1 MNSVSMSVA
10 ELKAALSLA
19 SVFFLRM
26 LPLFMVLPVLSLS
39 ENTYMYATPQLLGLA
54 LGIYG
59 LTQASLQI
67 PFGMLSDRWG
77 RKPIIVL
84 GLIIFGIGSLI
95 AATADSVHGLL
106 IGRALQGAGAVA
118 AALMAL
124 AADLTRKECRTKA
137 MACIGISIG
146 AAFSIAFI
154 LGPIL
159 YAYIGIKGLFYLSAC
174 LSILAIITL
183 LTIVPT
189 PTKKVQNANPP
200 NLRDIKSVLVNTS
213 LVKLDISI
221 FSSHLIL
228 MANFVAIP
236 ITLRDS
242 MQLATI
248 SHWQVYLTAIFASLF
263 IMVPFIMFGERL
275 KKENLFL
282 ILSILLI
289 MLSQI
294 GLALFGLSLN
304 FIIIFLI
311 LFILSPITY
320 LYVSITQTDKRT
332 DYPGKEIAQMV
343 QKSWDKKFDSK
354 ITYVSGDE
362 WVAGNLSYHLKSRPI
377 WVGVSVEVK
386 SKDKLSIVDVYENSI
401 SEAVSKIGY
410 FKVYGE

>member
-1 MNSVSMSVA
+1 MNSVSMSAA

-26 LPLFMVLPVLSLS
+26 LPLFMILPVLSLS

-137 MACIGISIG
+137 MAYIGISIG

-183 LTIVPT
+183 LTIVPS
-189 PTKKVQNANPP
+189 PTKKVRNVNSP

-213 LVKLDISI
+213 LIKLDISI

-242 MQLATI
+242 MQLPTI
-248 SHWQVYLTAIFASLF
+248 SHWQVYLTAIFVSLF

-304 FIIIFLI
+304 FIIIFLVLFFGAFNYLEALLPSKVSKTAQKNTKGTALGVYSTSQFI
-311 LFILSPITY
+311 GIFIGGLAGGFFYQQFGLISVHLFCLFITFLWLLLMLFFSKNEN
-320 LYVSITQTDKRT
+320 L
-332 DYPGKEIAQMV
+332 GKNEL
-343 QKSWDKKFDSK
+343 
-354 ITYVSGDE
+354 E
-362 WVAGNLSYHLKSRPI
+362 
-377 WVGVSVEVK
+377 E
-386 SKDKLSIVDVYENSI
+386 
-401 SEAVSKIGY
+401 EAV
-410 FKVYGE
+410 

>member
-1 MNSVSMSVA
+1 MNSVSMSAA

-39 ENTYMYATPQLLGLA
+39 KNTYMHATPQLLGLA

-106 IGRALQGAGAVA
+106 IGRVLQGAGAVA

-124 AADLTRKECRTKA
+124 AADLTRKEFRTKA
-137 MACIGISIG
+137 MACIGVSIG

-159 YAYIGIKGLFYLSAC
+159 YAYIGIKGLFYLSVC

-183 LTIVPT
+183 LTIVPS
-189 PTKKVQNANPP
+189 PPKKVQNVNPP

-213 LVKLDISI
+213 LIKLDISI

-248 SHWQVYLTAIFASLF
+248 SHWQVYLTAIFISLF

-304 FIIIFLI
+304 LIIIFLVLFFGAFNYLEALLPSKVSKTTQKNTKGTALGVYSTSQFIGIFIGGLAGGFFYQQFSLASVHLFCLFITFLWLLLI
-311 LFILSPITY
+311 LFFSKNENL
-320 LYVSITQTDKRT
+320 
-332 DYPGKEIAQMV
+332 GKNEL
-343 QKSWDKKFDSK
+343 
-354 ITYVSGDE
+354 E
-362 WVAGNLSYHLKSRPI
+362 
-377 WVGVSVEVK
+377 E
-386 SKDKLSIVDVYENSI
+386 
-401 SEAVSKIGY
+401 EAV
-410 FKVYGE
+410 

>member
-1 MNSVSMSVA
+1 MNSVSMSAA

-26 LPLFMVLPVLSLS
+26 LPLFMILPVLSLS

-59 LTQASLQI
+59 LTQAGLQI

-137 MACIGISIG
+137 MAYIGISIG

-183 LTIVPT
+183 LTIVPS
-189 PTKKVQNANPP
+189 PTKKVRNVNPP

-213 LVKLDISI
+213 LIKLDISI

-242 MQLATI
+242 MQLPAI

-304 FIIIFLI
+304 FIIIFLVLFFGAFNYLEALLPSKVSKTTQKNTKGTALGVYSTSQFI
-311 LFILSPITY
+311 GIFIGGLAGGFFYQQFGLISVHLFCLFITFLWLLLMLFFSKNEN
-320 LYVSITQTDKRT
+320 L
-332 DYPGKEIAQMV
+332 GKNEL
-343 QKSWDKKFDSK
+343 
-354 ITYVSGDE
+354 E
-362 WVAGNLSYHLKSRPI
+362 
-377 WVGVSVEVK
+377 E
-386 SKDKLSIVDVYENSI
+386 
-401 SEAVSKIGY
+401 EAV
-410 FKVYGE
+410 

>member
-1 MNSVSMSVA
+1 MSAA

-26 LPLFMVLPVLSLS
+26 LPLFMILPVLSLS

-59 LTQASLQI
+59 LTQAGLQI

-118 AALMAL
+118 AAIMAL

-248 SHWQVYLTAIFASLF
+248 SHWQVYLTAIFTSLF

-311 LFILSPITY
+311 LFFGAFNYLEALLPSKVSKTTQKNTKGTALGVYSTSQFIGIFIGGLAGGFFYQQFGLISVHLFCLFITF
-320 LYVSITQTDKRT
+320 LWLLLMLFFSKNENL
-332 DYPGKEIAQMV
+332 GKNEL
-343 QKSWDKKFDSK
+343 
-354 ITYVSGDE
+354 E
-362 WVAGNLSYHLKSRPI
+362 
-377 WVGVSVEVK
+377 E
-386 SKDKLSIVDVYENSI
+386 
-401 SEAVSKIGY
+401 EAV
-410 FKVYGE
+410 

>member
-1 MNSVSMSVA
+1 MNSVSMSAA

-19 SVFFLRM
+19 LVFFLRM
-26 LPLFMVLPVLSLS
+26 LPLFMILPVLSLS
-39 ENTYMYATPQLLGLA
+39 ENTYMHATPQLLGLA

-106 IGRALQGAGAVA
+106 VGRALQGAGAVA
-118 AALMAL
+118 AAIMAL

-159 YAYIGIKGLFYLSAC
+159 YTYIGIKGLFYLGAC

-183 LTIVPT
+183 LTIVPS
-189 PTKKVQNANPP
+189 PTKKVRNVSPP
-200 NLRDIKSVLVNTS
+200 NLREIKSVLINIS
-213 LVKLDISI
+213 LIKLDISI

-242 MQLATI
+242 MQLPTI

-311 LFILSPITY
+311 LFFGAFNYLEALLPSKVSKTTQKNTKGTALGVYSTSQFIGIFIGGLAGGFFYQQFGLISVHLFCLFIT
-320 LYVSITQTDKRT
+320 LLWLLL
-332 DYPGKEIAQMV
+332 ML
-343 QKSWDKKFDSK
+343 FFSK
-354 ITYVSGDE
+354 NE
-362 WVAGNLSYHLKSRPI
+362 NLSKNEL
-377 WVGVSVEVK
+377 E
-386 SKDKLSIVDVYENSI
+386 E
-401 SEAVSKIGY
+401 EAV
-410 FKVYGE
+410 

>member
-1 MNSVSMSVA
+1 MNSVSMSAA

-26 LPLFMVLPVLSLS
+26 LPLFMILPVLSLS

-59 LTQASLQI
+59 LTQAGLQI

-183 LTIVPT
+183 LTIVPS
-189 PTKKVQNANPP
+189 PTKKVRNVNPP

-213 LVKLDISI
+213 LVKLDVSI

-242 MQLATI
+242 MQLPTI
-248 SHWQVYLTAIFASLF
+248 SHWQVYLTAIFISLF

-304 FIIIFLI
+304 FIIIFLVLFFGAFNYLEALLPSKVSKTTQKNTKGTALGI
-311 LFILSPITY
+311 YSTSQFIGIFIGGLAGGFFYQQFGLISVHLFCLFITFLWLLLMLFFSKNEN
-320 LYVSITQTDKRT
+320 L
-332 DYPGKEIAQMV
+332 GKNEL
-343 QKSWDKKFDSK
+343 
-354 ITYVSGDE
+354 E
-362 WVAGNLSYHLKSRPI
+362 
-377 WVGVSVEVK
+377 E
-386 SKDKLSIVDVYENSI
+386 
-401 SEAVSKIGY
+401 EAV
-410 FKVYGE
+410 

>member
-1 MNSVSMSVA
+1 MSAA

-26 LPLFMVLPVLSLS
+26 LPLFMILPVLSLS

-137 MACIGISIG
+137 MAYIGISIG

-183 LTIVPT
+183 LTIVPS
-189 PTKKVQNANPP
+189 PIKKGRNVNPP

-213 LVKLDISI
+213 LIKLDISI

-242 MQLATI
+242 MQLPTI

-289 MLSQI
+289 MFSQI

-304 FIIIFLI
+304 FIIIFLVLFFGAFNYLEALLPSKVSKTAQKNTKGTALGVYSTSQFI
-311 LFILSPITY
+311 GIFIGGLAGGFFYQQFGPISVHLFCLFITFLWLLLMLFFSKNEN
-320 LYVSITQTDKRT
+320 L
-332 DYPGKEIAQMV
+332 GKNEL
-343 QKSWDKKFDSK
+343 
-354 ITYVSGDE
+354 E
-362 WVAGNLSYHLKSRPI
+362 
-377 WVGVSVEVK
+377 E
-386 SKDKLSIVDVYENSI
+386 
-401 SEAVSKIGY
+401 EAV
-410 FKVYGE
+410 

>member
-1 MNSVSMSVA
+1 MSAA

-26 LPLFMVLPVLSLS
+26 LPLFMILPVLSLS

-124 AADLTRKECRTKA
+124 AADLTRKEFRTKA
-137 MACIGISIG
+137 MACIGVSIG

-159 YAYIGIKGLFYLSAC
+159 YAYIGIKGLFYLSVC

-183 LTIVPT
+183 LTIVPS
-189 PTKKVQNANPP
+189 PPKKVQNVNPP

-213 LVKLDISI
+213 LIKLDISI

-248 SHWQVYLTAIFASLF
+248 SHWQVYLTAIFISLF

-304 FIIIFLI
+304 LIIIFLV
-311 LFILSPITY
+311 LFFGAFNY
-320 LYVSITQTDKRT
+320 LEALLPSKVSKTNQ
-332 DYPGKEIAQMV
+332 
-343 QKSWDKKFDSK
+343 K
-354 ITYVSGDE
+354 IT
-362 WVAGNLSYHLKSRPI
+362 
-377 WVGVSVEVK
+377 
-386 SKDKLSIVDVYENSI
+386 
-401 SEAVSKIGY
+401 
-410 FKVYGE
+410 KVPR

>member
-1 MNSVSMSVA
+1 MNSVSMSAA

-26 LPLFMVLPVLSLS
+26 LPLFMILPVLSLS

-59 LTQASLQI
+59 LTQAGLQI

-137 MACIGISIG
+137 MAYIGISIG

-183 LTIVPT
+183 LTIVPS
-189 PTKKVQNANPP
+189 PAIKVRNVNPP

-213 LVKLDISI
+213 LIKLDISI

-242 MQLATI
+242 MQLPTI
-248 SHWQVYLTAIFASLF
+248 SHWQVYLTAIFTSLF

-304 FIIIFLI
+304 FIIIFLVLFFGAFNYLEALLPSKVSKTTQKNTKGTALGVYSTSQFI
-311 LFILSPITY
+311 GIFIGGLAGGFFYQQFGLISVHLFCLFITFLWLLLMLFFSKNEN
-320 LYVSITQTDKRT
+320 L
-332 DYPGKEIAQMV
+332 GKNEL
-343 QKSWDKKFDSK
+343 
-354 ITYVSGDE
+354 E
-362 WVAGNLSYHLKSRPI
+362 
-377 WVGVSVEVK
+377 E
-386 SKDKLSIVDVYENSI
+386 
-401 SEAVSKIGY
+401 EAV
-410 FKVYGE
+410 

>member
-1 MNSVSMSVA
+1 MNSVSMSAA

-26 LPLFMVLPVLSLS
+26 LPLFMILPVLSLS

-183 LTIVPT
+183 LTIVPN
-189 PTKKVQNANPP
+189 PTKKVRNVNPP

-242 MQLATI
+242 MQLPTI

-304 FIIIFLI
+304 FIIIFLVLFFGAFNYLEALLPSKVSKTTQKNTKGTALGVYSTSQFI
-311 LFILSPITY
+311 GIFIGGLAGGFFYQQFGLISVHLFCLFITFLWLLLMLFFSKNEN
-320 LYVSITQTDKRT
+320 LVKMNLKKKR
-332 DYPGKEIAQMV
+332 
-343 QKSWDKKFDSK
+343 
-354 ITYVSGDE
+354 
-362 WVAGNLSYHLKSRPI
+362 
-377 WVGVSVEVK
+377 
-386 SKDKLSIVDVYENSI
+386 
-401 SEAVSKIGY
+401 SEARIPIEKWAV
-410 FKVYGE
+410 

>member
-1 MNSVSMSVA
+1 MNSVSMSAA

-26 LPLFMVLPVLSLS
+26 LPLFMILPVLSLS

-137 MACIGISIG
+137 MAYIGISIG

-159 YAYIGIKGLFYLSAC
+159 YAYIGIKGLFYLSVC

-183 LTIVPT
+183 LTIVPS
-189 PTKKVQNANPP
+189 PPKKVQNVNPP

-213 LVKLDISI
+213 LIKLDISI

-242 MQLATI
+242 MQLPTI
-248 SHWQVYLTAIFASLF
+248 SHWQVYLTAIFISLF

-304 FIIIFLI
+304 FIIIFLVLFFGAFNYLEALLPSKVSKTTQKNTKGTALGVYSTSQFI
-311 LFILSPITY
+311 GIFIGGLAGGFFYQQFGLISVHLFCLFITFLWLLLMLFFSKNEN
-320 LYVSITQTDKRT
+320 L
-332 DYPGKEIAQMV
+332 GKNEL
-343 QKSWDKKFDSK
+343 
-354 ITYVSGDE
+354 E
-362 WVAGNLSYHLKSRPI
+362 
-377 WVGVSVEVK
+377 E
-386 SKDKLSIVDVYENSI
+386 
-401 SEAVSKIGY
+401 EAV
-410 FKVYGE
+410 

>member
-1 MNSVSMSVA
+1 MNSVSMSAA

-26 LPLFMVLPVLSLS
+26 LPLFMILPVLSLS

-183 LTIVPT
+183 LTIVPS
-189 PTKKVQNANPP
+189 PTKKVRNVNPP

-242 MQLATI
+242 MQLPTI
-248 SHWQVYLTAIFASLF
+248 SHWQVYLTAIFISLF

-311 LFILSPITY
+311 LFFGAFNYLEALLPSKVSKTTQKNTKGTALGVYSTSQFIGIFIGGLAGGFFYQQFGLISVHLFCLFITF
-320 LYVSITQTDKRT
+320 LWLLLMLFFSKNENL
-332 DYPGKEIAQMV
+332 GKNEL
-343 QKSWDKKFDSK
+343 
-354 ITYVSGDE
+354 E
-362 WVAGNLSYHLKSRPI
+362 
-377 WVGVSVEVK
+377 E
-386 SKDKLSIVDVYENSI
+386 
-401 SEAVSKIGY
+401 EAV
-410 FKVYGE
+410 

>member
-1 MNSVSMSVA
+1 MNSVSMSAA

-19 SVFFLRM
+19 LVFFLRM
-26 LPLFMVLPVLSLS
+26 LPLFMILPVLSLS
-39 ENTYMYATPQLLGLA
+39 ENTYMHATPQLLGLA

-106 IGRALQGAGAVA
+106 VGRALQGAGAVA
-118 AALMAL
+118 AAIMAL

-183 LTIVPT
+183 LTIVPS
-189 PTKKVQNANPP
+189 PIKKVRNVNPP
-200 NLRDIKSVLVNTS
+200 NLREIKSVLVNTS
-213 LVKLDISI
+213 LIKLDMSI

-242 MQLATI
+242 MQLPTI

-311 LFILSPITY
+311 LFFGAFNYLEALLPSKVSKTTQKNTKGTALGVYSTSQFIGIFIGGLAGGFFYQQFGLISVHLFCLFIT
-320 LYVSITQTDKRT
+320 LLWLLL
-332 DYPGKEIAQMV
+332 ML
-343 QKSWDKKFDSK
+343 FFSK
-354 ITYVSGDE
+354 NE
-362 WVAGNLSYHLKSRPI
+362 NLSKNEL
-377 WVGVSVEVK
+377 E
-386 SKDKLSIVDVYENSI
+386 E
-401 SEAVSKIGY
+401 EAV
-410 FKVYGE
+410 

>member
-1 MNSVSMSVA
+1 MNSVSMSAA

-26 LPLFMVLPVLSLS
+26 LPLFMILPVLSLS

-137 MACIGISIG
+137 MAYIGISIG

-183 LTIVPT
+183 LTIVPS
-189 PTKKVQNANPP
+189 PTKKARNVNPP

-213 LVKLDISI
+213 LIKLDISI

-242 MQLATI
+242 MQLPTI
-248 SHWQVYLTAIFASLF
+248 SHWQVYLTAIFTSLF

-304 FIIIFLI
+304 FIIIFLVLFFGAFNYLEALLPSKVSKTAQKNTKGTALGVYSTSQFVGI
-311 LFILSPITY
+311 FIGGLAGGFFYQQFGLISVHLFCLFITFLWLLLMLFFSKNEN
-320 LYVSITQTDKRT
+320 L
-332 DYPGKEIAQMV
+332 GKNEL
-343 QKSWDKKFDSK
+343 
-354 ITYVSGDE
+354 E
-362 WVAGNLSYHLKSRPI
+362 
-377 WVGVSVEVK
+377 E
-386 SKDKLSIVDVYENSI
+386 
-401 SEAVSKIGY
+401 EAV
-410 FKVYGE
+410 

>member
-1 MNSVSMSVA
+1 MNSVSMSAA

-26 LPLFMVLPVLSLS
+26 LPLFMILPVLSLS
-39 ENTYMYATPQLLGLA
+39 ENTYMYATPQLLCLA

-124 AADLTRKECRTKA
+124 AADLRRKECRTKA
-137 MACIGISIG
+137 MAYIGISIG

-154 LGPIL
+154 LGPLL

-183 LTIVPT
+183 LTIVPS
-189 PTKKVQNANPP
+189 PTKKVRNVNSP

-213 LVKLDISI
+213 LIKLDISI

-242 MQLATI
+242 MQLPTI
-248 SHWQVYLTAIFASLF
+248 SHWQVYLTAIFISLF

-304 FIIIFLI
+304 FIIIFLVLFFGAFNYLEALLPSKVSKTTQKNTKGTALGVYSTSQFI
-311 LFILSPITY
+311 GIFIGGLAGGFFYQQFGLISVHLFCLFITFLWLLLMLFFSKNEN
-320 LYVSITQTDKRT
+320 L
-332 DYPGKEIAQMV
+332 GKNEL
-343 QKSWDKKFDSK
+343 
-354 ITYVSGDE
+354 E
-362 WVAGNLSYHLKSRPI
+362 
-377 WVGVSVEVK
+377 E
-386 SKDKLSIVDVYENSI
+386 
-401 SEAVSKIGY
+401 EAV
-410 FKVYGE
+410 

>member
-1 MNSVSMSVA
+1 MNSVSMSAA

-26 LPLFMVLPVLSLS
+26 LPLFMILPVLSLS

-59 LTQASLQI
+59 LTQAGLQI

-137 MACIGISIG
+137 MAYIGISIG

-183 LTIVPT
+183 LTIVPN
-189 PTKKVQNANPP
+189 PTKKVRNVNSP

-213 LVKLDISI
+213 LIKLDISI

-242 MQLATI
+242 MQLPTI

-304 FIIIFLI
+304 FIIIFLVLFFGAFNYLEALLPSKVSKTTQKNTKGTALGVYSTSQFI
-311 LFILSPITY
+311 GIFIGGLAGGFFYQQFGLISVHLFCLFITFLW
-320 LYVSITQTDKRT
+320 LLL
-332 DYPGKEIAQMV
+332 ML
-343 QKSWDKKFDSK
+343 FFSK
-354 ITYVSGDE
+354 NE
-362 WVAGNLSYHLKSRPI
+362 NLSKNEL
-377 WVGVSVEVK
+377 E
-386 SKDKLSIVDVYENSI
+386 E
-401 SEAVSKIGY
+401 EAV
-410 FKVYGE
+410 

>member
-1 MNSVSMSVA
+1 MNSVSMSAA

-26 LPLFMVLPVLSLS
+26 LPLFMILPVLSLS

-59 LTQASLQI
+59 LTQAGLQI

-106 IGRALQGAGAVA
+106 VGRALQGAGAVA

-124 AADLTRKECRTKA
+124 AADLTRKEFRTKA

-183 LTIVPT
+183 LTIVPS
-189 PTKKVQNANPP
+189 PTKKVRNVNPP

-213 LVKLDISI
+213 LVKLDVSI

-242 MQLATI
+242 MQLPTI
-248 SHWQVYLTAIFASLF
+248 SHWQVYLTAIFISLF

-311 LFILSPITY
+311 LFFGAFNYLEALLPSKVSKTTQKNTKGTALGVYSTSQFIGIFIGGLAGGFFYQQFGLISVHLFCLFITF
-320 LYVSITQTDKRT
+320 LWLLLMLFFSKNENL
-332 DYPGKEIAQMV
+332 GKNEL
-343 QKSWDKKFDSK
+343 
-354 ITYVSGDE
+354 E
-362 WVAGNLSYHLKSRPI
+362 
-377 WVGVSVEVK
+377 E
-386 SKDKLSIVDVYENSI
+386 
-401 SEAVSKIGY
+401 EAV
-410 FKVYGE
+410 